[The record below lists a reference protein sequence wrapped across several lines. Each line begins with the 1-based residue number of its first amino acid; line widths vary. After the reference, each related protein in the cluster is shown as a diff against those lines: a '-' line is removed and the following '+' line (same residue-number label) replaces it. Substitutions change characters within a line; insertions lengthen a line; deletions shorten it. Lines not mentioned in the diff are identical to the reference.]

1 MEEGVL
7 VLFQGDSITECG
19 RRKEFDEVLFNTG
32 LGEGYVQIIASELLR
47 SKPRDDMRFLNRGI
61 SGNRIV
67 DLYAR
72 WKIDALN
79 LEPRAVSLLVGVN
92 DVMHERFYRNGVEID
107 RFNSFYRMLIDWTL
121 EALPDV
127 KLILMEPFIL
137 SFSLIIP
144 ECEDKVVERGE
155 CVRSIS
161 RDYNTVFVPLQ
172 QLFSDR
178 RDDPEVKFWLSDGIH
193 PTLAGHRLIADQWLK
208 VVGETDILEPKR
220 VPQPPKL
227 HLRTF
232 S

>member
-1 MEEGVL
+1 MDEGAL

-32 LGEGYVQIIASELLR
+32 LGEGYVQMIASELLC

-72 WKIDALN
+72 WRIDALN
-79 LEPRAVSLLVGVN
+79 LEPRVLSLLVGVN
-92 DVMHERFYRNGVEID
+92 DVVHEQFYRNGVELD
-107 RFNSFYRMLIDWTL
+107 RFNSVYRMLIDWTL

-127 KLILMEPFIL
+127 KLVLMEPFIL
-137 SFSLIIP
+137 SISLIVP
-144 ECEDKVVERGE
+144 KLADQVFERGE

-161 RDYNTVFVPLQ
+161 RDYDTLFVPLQ
-172 QLFSDR
+172 QLFTDR
-178 RDDPEVKFWLSDGIH
+178 RDNPEVRFWLSDGIH
-193 PTLAGHRLIADQWLK
+193 PTPAGHRLIADQWLK
-208 VVGETDILEPKR
+208 VVGETNILEPKR
-220 VPQPPKL
+220 APRPPKL